1 MTCPNCG
8 GVMWK
13 RERGIIRDIDFCL
26 TCGFT
31 CEAVGTGV
39 TLATALSAFVMQLA
53 SSAHAEVVEADQRRA

>member
-53 SSAHAEVVEADQRRA
+53 SSAHAEVVEEDQRRA